1 MTTGLQGT
9 WRSGFSSGDGERSLS
24 LKRLPC
30 ELLHSD
36 WSIILS
42 RNSMFGSRLS
52 ALKQQSLF
60 KLLRRSHRLKHGDG
74 VVCIINFHTAMDDNK
89 IMQS

>member
-1 MTTGLQGT
+1 M
-9 WRSGFSSGDGERSLS
+9 SSGDEERSLS

-30 ELLHSD
+30 ELLRID
-36 WSIILS
+36 WSIFLS
-42 RNSMFGSRLS
+42 RNSMFGLRPLR

-60 KLLRRSHRLKHGDG
+60 KLLRRSHRLKHGDL
-74 VVCIINFHTAMDDNK
+74 VVCIINFCTAMDDNK